1 METGAGKKITLGAD
15 RIELGPA
22 DLGGSI
28 RHHGWTMRID
38 PTARLV
44 WPVYPFNPYGNA
56 SETSL
61 EWAVGALS
69 VDLHPSKPADPAI
82 RHRAQEIDFVISVGD
97 RQ

>member
-1 METGAGKKITLGAD
+1 MLKAGETLETGAGKNIALGAE

-22 DLGGSI
+22 EIGGWI
-28 RHHGWTMRID
+28 RHHGWMMKVD

-56 SETSL
+56 PETGV

-69 VDLHPSKPADPAI
+69 VELHPEKRERVHAA
-82 RHRAQEIDFVISVGD
+82 
-97 RQ
+97 